1 MRNVGMNGP
10 LPITIDQLLSYCI
23 MTGIRSSDDRDALLH
38 FITLLDSIWLKN
50 YYDKAEKTKEK
61 AQARKA
67 STQR

>member
-1 MRNVGMNGP
+1 
-10 LPITIDQLLSYCI
+10 